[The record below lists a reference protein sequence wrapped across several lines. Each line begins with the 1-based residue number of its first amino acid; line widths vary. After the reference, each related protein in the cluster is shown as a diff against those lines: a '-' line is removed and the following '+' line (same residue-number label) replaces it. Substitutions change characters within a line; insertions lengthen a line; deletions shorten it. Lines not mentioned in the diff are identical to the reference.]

1 MSKKTRKPRQ
11 SYSPEFKQEAIELA
25 REIGAKEAAEKL
37 GIKSLQ
43 TISAWVRYSKKI
55 EEDDSFRELERLKA
69 ENKKLKKE
77 LEIEKKSVAILRD
90 AAAFFCQEQL
100 K

>member
-90 AAAFFCQEQL
+90 AAAFFVRNS
-100 K
+100 